1 MVNPADI
8 LTVARLLAAVPG
20 EAFARKAVSAAYYAA
35 FAHAEALG
43 RVGAGSQQHRRVAR
57 YLRRTHPAAAESLQS
72 LRGLRIEAD
81 YLLQQDFEHNPLE
94 ACELAATILAV
105 S

>member
-43 RVGAGSQQHRRVAR
+43 QVGAQSHQHRGVAR
-57 YLRRTHPAAAESLQS
+57 YLRRTHPEVAEHLES
-72 LRGLRIEAD
+72 LRGARIEAD
-81 YLLQQDFEHNPLE
+81 HLLQQDFEYNALG
-94 ACELAATILAV
+94 ACELAAGILAV